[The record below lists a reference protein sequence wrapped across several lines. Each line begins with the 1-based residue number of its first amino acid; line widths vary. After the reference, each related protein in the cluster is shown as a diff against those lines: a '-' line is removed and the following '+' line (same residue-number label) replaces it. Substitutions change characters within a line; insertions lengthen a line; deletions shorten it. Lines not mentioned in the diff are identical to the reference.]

1 MTKLAHCI
9 APPLSSWAHEIAAAL
24 HIIFEKDVHAWPFIG
39 YFEQIV
45 NGLLLSYKVGPLP
58 IDLFTFIFP
67 VISKEVPLRCLFEL
81 HGFSEQCELQDLI
94 QFRFPAGKYLVARVV
109 DGRNIRAND
118 FASSLSTLAGL
129 EAIVGK
135 GRIDKLV
142 VSTSCTRLSTLSTRQ
157 IKLDS
162 EIKGMLLWLKSYQ
175 VNALAKVLAGEKDE
189 VVLTTKVIHAS
200 SMISEKEYVLKA
212 IKEELNIDVLVH
224 GEPEDQHSVRQI
236 IQSFRCAGNAFKGPH
251 DIFHVLAIHLGF
263 DMKQSLIVSFNGIWL
278 LFLSNHFQTAVY
290 GVGVEFGSSLVH
302 PLVGEVLLIS
312 LNNVIGHSDALQSD
326 NVMTYDNIVSV
337 LGKICQFH
345 RDGSDAAKGEVVGSG
360 LGGAEGGGG
369 WRQHHAI

>member
-1 MTKLAHCI
+1 MPKLAHCI
-9 APPLSSWAHEIAAAL
+9 TPPLSSWAHEIAAAL
-24 HIIFEKDVHAWPFIG
+24 HIISEKDVHAWPFIG

-45 NGLLLSYKVGPLP
+45 NGLLLSCKVGSLP

-67 VISKEVPLRCLFEL
+67 ISSLQLAHQFSFSLLLECHIKRSSIEVPLRATWVQGTMRAS
-81 HGFSEQCELQDLI
+81 GFDPIPIQAVTPEPVESCPASVDFGAQISECGGFPTAITSFGSGSTPVNNFSCSSIKRGCELS
-94 QFRFPAGKYLVARVV
+94 FPAGKYLVAGVV

-162 EIKGMLLWLKSYQ
+162 EIKGLLLWLKSYQ

-189 VVLTTKVIHAS
+189 IGSRTV
-200 SMISEKEYVLKA
+200 
-212 IKEELNIDVLVH
+212 
-224 GEPEDQHSVRQI
+224 
-236 IQSFRCAGNAFKGPH
+236 
-251 DIFHVLAIHLGF
+251 
-263 DMKQSLIVSFNGIWL
+263 
-278 LFLSNHFQTAVY
+278 VY
-290 GVGVEFGSSLVH
+290 GVGVCAEFGSSLVH

-312 LNNVIGHSDALQSD
+312 LNNVIAHSDALQSD

-369 WRQHHAI
+369 WRQHHVI